1 MNFWKFLYNS
11 TAVPILW
18 ILLQTAG
25 LFNKK
30 IKSGIAGRRFLFEQ
44 LDGSVKGLQNTT
56 RLWFHSSSLG
66 EFEQAKPIIQTIK
79 KTFPTV
85 DIIATFF
92 SPSGFD
98 HSKNYQFSD
107 ITSYI
112 PFDSYSNAK
121 RFVDLIKPTAAIMVR
136 YDIWPNFIWRLKENN
151 IPIFIANATMS
162 GNSLRKSVI
171 AKQFHR
177 SLYENF
183 SHILTV
189 SENDR
194 DSFLSF
200 GTRTPKIIAVGDT
213 RFDQVMIRSE
223 DARAKHLLPQQVIRN
238 KRIFIAGQIWEE
250 DEEVIIP
257 ALLKMQDHDDN
268 LLTIL
273 VPHEPTVEHLEEL
286 ESTLRDK
293 TTSIRFSE
301 ITNYHNE
308 KIILIDSVGVL
319 VALYK
324 YAHVVYIGGSFRQ
337 GIHNVLEPAVFGVP
351 IIFGPKHTNSQE
363 AVELVH
369 LGGGFVIHDS
379 REFYRT
385 LRSLFDNVELRYQ
398 SGKIAQSFVHE
409 HCGATD
415 RFLHYLE
422 PFLKS

>member
-1 MNFWKFLYNS
+1 MNFWKLLYN
-11 TAVPILW
+11 TATVPLLW

-30 IKSGIAGRRFLFEQ
+30 IKSGIAGRLFLFEQ
-44 LDGSVKGLQNTT
+44 LEVSVKTLRNKN

-79 KTFPTV
+79 KKFPSV
-85 DIIATFF
+85 DIITTFF

-112 PFDSYSNAK
+112 PFDSYANAK
-121 RFVDLIKPTAAIMVR
+121 RFIELVKPTAAIMVR
-136 YDIWPNFIWRLKENN
+136 YDIWPNFIWRLKKNN
-151 IPIFIANATMS
+151 TPTFIANATMS
-162 GNSLRKSVI
+162 GNSLRKTVI

-200 GTRTPKIIAVGDT
+200 GTRSPNIIAVGDT
-213 RFDQVMIRSE
+213 RFDQVMLRSE
-223 DARAKHLLPQQVIRN
+223 EARVKQLLPQQVIRD
-238 KRIFIAGQIWEE
+238 KKIFIAGQSWEE

-257 ALLKMQDHDDN
+257 ALLKMQDHDEN
-268 LLTIL
+268 ILAIL

-286 ESTLRDK
+286 ESTLRNR

-301 ITNYHNE
+301 ITNYHGE

-363 AVELVH
+363 AVEL
-369 LGGGFVIHDS
+369 LRRGGGFVIHDG

-385 LRSLFDNVELRYQ
+385 LRSLFENVELRYQ
-398 SGKIAQSFVHE
+398 SGKIAQAFVHE